1 MEYFEI
7 LNDFLNNNKIDSK
20 FIPYIVELFELNRDI
35 VFLGDENRNIK
46 KLYELD
52 NLDIIIS
59 ERKSF
64 IESEIGKIEKYI
76 SELRGLKTVIDSEDI
91 KLIDGII
98 LDKERFKD
106 KIKSELERK
115 NSNDIS
121 ECKKKMIFCYE
132 NNRKNIFLR
141 YSKLKEIK
149 YKFEK
154 NNRVELF
161 HDLEE
166 LIQSLKIKTRVED
179 ENSFLIL
186 MNKIEEELKQLDEE
200 FLKKMDSHL
209 EIDRFNRAK
218 EQVREKKEALSLL
231 SELFD
236 FNDKYSKPLSDDQNI
251 IKIAMLEHRLS
262 SRDIH
267 VFFEKIK
274 EHPELRPYYE
284 VLNNQ
289 FKIIEED
296 IETVQDQE
304 RYLTILFSILN
315 TISSLSPKLIP
326 LKVNKGIFEYR
337 TFDGVKTI
345 SKENE
350 DKVVK
355 YESESG
361 NLYSIIEDRLLLI
374 RELDYW
380 KKEMD
385 YGFDRYDK
393 GDFYEEIKNV
403 FNLVKFYY
411 RFRNYIVYCETANKQ
426 FDLKDS
432 KIQIDKDKAEL
443 KKIEEFVLPI
453 MDSIRLK
460 GIDYWKEEK
469 TPDIYFSKHS
479 DIERKILFDC
489 IVPRDGVGRE
499 INSPEML
506 KMIYGEE
513 RVIEI
518 VRSQEKIK
526 GK

>member
-200 FLKKMDSHL
+200 FLKKDG
-209 EIDRFNRAK
+209 FT
-218 EQVREKKEALSLL
+218 
-231 SELFD
+231 
-236 FNDKYSKPLSDDQNI
+236 
-251 IKIAMLEHRLS
+251 
-262 SRDIH
+262 
-267 VFFEKIK
+267 
-274 EHPELRPYYE
+274 LR
-284 VLNNQ
+284 N
-289 FKIIEED
+289 
-296 IETVQDQE
+296 
-304 RYLTILFSILN
+304 
-315 TISSLSPKLIP
+315 
-326 LKVNKGIFEYR
+326 
-337 TFDGVKTI
+337 
-345 SKENE
+345 
-350 DKVVK
+350 
-355 YESESG
+355 
-361 NLYSIIEDRLLLI
+361 
-374 RELDYW
+374 
-380 KKEMD
+380 
-385 YGFDRYDK
+385 
-393 GDFYEEIKNV
+393 
-403 FNLVKFYY
+403 
-411 RFRNYIVYCETANKQ
+411 
-426 FDLKDS
+426 
-432 KIQIDKDKAEL
+432 
-443 KKIEEFVLPI
+443 
-453 MDSIRLK
+453 
-460 GIDYWKEEK
+460 
-469 TPDIYFSKHS
+469 
-479 DIERKILFDC
+479 
-489 IVPRDGVGRE
+489 
-499 INSPEML
+499 
-506 KMIYGEE
+506 
-513 RVIEI
+513 
-518 VRSQEKIK
+518 
-526 GK
+526 